1 MSTDTHSQI
10 DTAMTRLL
18 FTPEEVR
25 DALSSRRII
34 SGLVGVMRQNGL
46 DELETDQQEALHQI
60 AVKISRILN
69 GDADYVDNWDDIG
82 GYSGLVA
89 KRLRGEE

>member
-1 MSTDTHSQI
+1 MSTDT
-10 DTAMTRLL
+10 LL
-18 FTPEEVR
+18 ADR
-25 DALSSRRII
+25 GSRYGLFIEQTRII

-89 KRLRGEE
+89 KRLRGDEI

>member
-1 MSTDTHSQI
+1 MSTDT
-10 DTAMTRLL
+10 LL
-18 FTPEEVR
+18 ADR
-25 DALSSRRII
+25 GSRYGLFIEQTRII

-69 GDADYVDNWDDIG
+69 GDPNYVDNWDDIV
-82 GYSGLVA
+82 GYAELVS
-89 KRLRGEE
+89 KRLKGEEI